1 MYMIIIYYLKEVFK
15 TDEGNS
21 KEENIYRVRSI
32 SMLGNV
38 VYMSYRINARRIL
51 GIILTLLNWDDTVNR
66 IKNVCLSLDS
76 WESAH
81 EGTPSWFNF

>member
-51 GIILTLLNWDDTVNR
+51 GIILTLLN
-66 IKNVCLSLDS
+66 
-76 WESAH
+76 
-81 EGTPSWFNF
+81 

>member
-15 TDEGNS
+15 IDEGNF
-21 KEENIYRVRSI
+21 KEENIYRVRLI

-38 VYMSYRINARRIL
+38 VYMFYRINVRRIL
-51 GIILTLLNWDDTVNR
+51 GIILILLNWDDIVNR

-76 WESAH
+76 WEFVY
-81 EGTPSWFNF
+81 EGIFLWFNF